1 MLGLVFATLWMAQ
14 DELASQAQELAM
26 RKQYDQA
33 IGLWQKALQQNPKH
47 FPSLFNLGLT
57 YFNLK
62 RPADAVPVLE
72 RAAAVNPKDFNT
84 RYLLGASYSQ
94 VNRVDDAIRA
104 WRAARVIPSSHPRML
119 LELLIVEYGKG
130 RYFNEAAEVA
140 KQLLR
145 DKAGEPNAYFLA
157 IKAFQDA
164 GDFDSGEAAA
174 AEAVKRFPDLPRANF
189 EHAFYLQKRG
199 AMEDAIG
206 YLRKAI
212 ALDSKYEEPP
222 FFLGDLLVKQG
233 KNEEALG
240 FLRQSI
246 ACRADYIPAR
256 VLLSRALMNLERWE
270 EAIAELRTT
279 IEMDPKHPQPHLM
292 LSQIYFRQGDEAK
305 AKVER
310 ELSLRLRR
318 ENPTILEAAQGR
330 PFKN

>member
-1 MLGLVFATLWMAQ
+1 MALVWLVAQ
-14 DELASQAQELAM
+14 DDLASQAQDLAM
-26 RKQYDQA
+26 RRQYDQA
-33 IGLWQKALQQNPKH
+33 IALWQQALKQNPKH

-62 RPADAVPVLE
+62 RPVDAVPVLE
-72 RAAAVNPKDFNT
+72 RAAAANPKDFNT
-84 RYLLGASYSQ
+84 RYVLGAAYSQ
-94 VNRVDDAIRA
+94 VNRVNDAIRA
-104 WRAARVIPSSHPRML
+104 WRAARALPATQPRML
-119 LELLIVEYGKG
+119 AEMLIVEYGKG
-130 RYFNEAAEVA
+130 RYFNEAADVA

-145 DKAGEPNAYFLA
+145 DKPGEANSYFLA

-164 GDFDSGEAAA
+164 GDFEAGAQAA

-199 AMEDAIG
+199 AMDEAIG
-206 YLRKAI
+206 FLRKAI
-212 ALDSKYEEPP
+212 ALDPKYEEPP

-233 KNEEALG
+233 ENEEALA

-246 ACRADYIPAR
+246 ECRADYIPAR
-256 VLLSRALMNLERWE
+256 VLLSRALMNLERWDD
-270 EAIAELRTT
+270 AIAELRTT

-318 ENPTILEAAQGR
+318 ENPAILEAAQGR